1 LTAAAAEKFPPR
13 TRTWPVRRFAPV
25 LWYKGGM
32 WRNSNLAWGAGAK
45 GFHWLLA
52 VLILAQVALG
62 LTAKGWRLS
71 PTKLDLFVWH
81 KSLGILILALVGLRL
96 AWRLANPVPGYPP
109 AMPAWEGI
117 AARFA
122 HFLLY
127 LLMLALPFSGWIIQ
141 SASDVPFRIFW
152 QLPLPALVG
161 PSEATTDLAKGVH
174 FWLFVAIGVVL
185 AGHIGA
191 ALRHHFLLRD
201 DVLRRML
208 FVVALMAFAPPL
220 LAADW
225 RMDAAA
231 SRLEFIAS
239 FEKNPAPGI
248 FKTFDV
254 KMSFDAE
261 KPQGGSLDVSI
272 QASSADMKVR
282 EVNDAIRGP
291 EWFDFARFPQAGFR
305 STDLRRVEQGRYVAR
320 GTLTLKG
327 VQQAVEVP
335 FTWSGKGDAALLE
348 GELTVKRATFGIGTG
363 EWAATDVIGP
373 DVKIRFRVSLR
384 K

>member
-1 LTAAAAEKFPPR
+1 
-13 TRTWPVRRFAPV
+13 
-25 LWYKGGM
+25 M
-32 WRNSNLAWGAGAK
+32 WRNSNQAWGTGAK

-62 LTAKGWRLS
+62 LSAKGWRLS

-81 KSLGILILALVGLRL
+81 KSLGIVILVLVALRL
-96 AWRLANPVPGYPP
+96 AWRLANPVPEYPG
-109 AMPAWEGI
+109 AMPAWERF

-127 LLMLALPFSGWIIQ
+127 LLMLAMPFSGWIIQ

-161 PSEATTDLAKGVH
+161 PSEATADLAKGVH
-174 FWLFVAIGVVL
+174 FWLFVTIGVVL
-185 AGHIGA
+185 AGHVGA
-191 ALRHHFLLRD
+191 ALRHHFVLRD

-208 FVVALMAFAPPL
+208 FAVVLLAVVAPA

-225 RMDAAA
+225 RMDAAQ
-231 SRLEFIAS
+231 SRLEFIAT

-254 KMSFDAE
+254 KMNFDPE

-272 QASSADMKVR
+272 QPSSADMKVR

-291 EWFDFARFPQAGFR
+291 EWFDFARFPQAGFK
-305 STDLRRVEQGRYVAR
+305 SSDIRRVEAGREAGHYIAR

-335 FTWSGKGDAALLE
+335 FTWSGKGDSALLE
-348 GELTVKRATFGIGTG
+348 GELIVKRAAFNIGTG
-363 EWAATDVIGP
+363 EWTATDVIGP
-373 DVKIRFRVSLR
+373 DVKIRFHVSLKR
-384 K
+384 